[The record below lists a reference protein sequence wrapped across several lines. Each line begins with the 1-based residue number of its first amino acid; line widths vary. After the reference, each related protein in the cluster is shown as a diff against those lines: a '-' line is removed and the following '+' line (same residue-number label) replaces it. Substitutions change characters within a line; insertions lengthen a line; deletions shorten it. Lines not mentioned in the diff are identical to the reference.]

1 MGGGRG
7 AGVDADRGVI
17 DLTIIEDIARGA
29 AGLSIEEI
37 PPRVVEIARSQV
49 LSVLGAIHAGAG
61 CAGGQSVVKTVEG
74 MGVTGPCGTYPG
86 GKGSLLFP
94 AILQNASLSMAL
106 DYDDYLFLGHT
117 GHSAVCVPLAVG
129 ETLGAATE
137 TLITAQIAA
146 NEIEGRLGGT
156 VVLGPHNGQMWAH
169 IHLLGAAA
177 AASRVLGLDE
187 EKTANAMGIALAEP
201 VFSLFPG
208 FMGPQSKLLI
218 ASVPSITGTTAAFL
232 AANGMTGARNILED
246 PQGFWA
252 HFSFMPLPFMMT
264 GLGRAWVTDTIA
276 FKPYPG
282 CAYIDTAMDALFDI
296 MERFEKQLG
305 RPIDPAEVADVK
317 VEASL
322 LTIAMNGMSAGY
334 MDPSK
339 LSPTNINF
347 SLPVSIALGII
358 AGKLTGAELTDPF
371 LDENRREIVALAGR
385 VELAHSAS
393 LSVRFIKAID
403 EVTDLEAM
411 LAELDAVSLFK
422 ARHKLREHL
431 KRVATM
437 GPREMVGAWQ
447 SLNQPEKMLLKSLV
461 SLRGFFGKGPGYDL
475 GQSRLEDLRMPF
487 GARVHVTL
495 RDGTML
501 EAEKH
506 IPRGGPGDPD
516 RLQVAAEKFVREA
529 SPVLGEERA
538 KKAVEVVGSYE
549 KHSLAEIREALSPAG
564 A

>member
-1 MGGGRG
+1 
-7 AGVDADRGVI
+7 
-17 DLTIIEDIARGA
+17 LTVIEDIARWS

-37 PPRVVEIARSQV
+37 PPRVVEIAKSQV

-86 GKGSLLFP
+86 GKGSLMFP

-117 GHSAVCVPLAVG
+117 GHSAVCVPMAVG
-129 ETLGAATE
+129 ETLGADTE

-146 NEIEGRLGGT
+146 NELEGRLGGT

-201 VFSLFPG
+201 VYSLFPG

-218 ASVPSITGTTAAFL
+218 ASVPSMTGTTAAFL
-232 AANGMTGARNILED
+232 AANGMTGSRTILED

-305 RPIDPAEVADVK
+305 RPIEPAEVADVK

-385 VELAHSAS
+385 VELVHSAS

-431 KRVATM
+431 RRVATM
-437 GPREMVGAWQ
+437 GPREMVNAWQ

-529 SPVLGEERA
+529 SGVLGEERA

-549 KHSLAEIREALSPAG
+549 KRSLAEIREALTPAG

>member
-1 MGGGRG
+1 MTY
-7 AGVDADRGVI
+7 I
-17 DLTIIEDIARGA
+17 DDIAKWVSS
-29 AGLSIEEI
+29 LSYSDI
-37 PPRVVEIARSQV
+37 PDRVIEIARHQIA
-49 LSVLGAIHAGAG
+49 SVSGAVCAGTG
-61 CAGGQSVVKTVEG
+61 CAGGMAVMDTVAA
-74 MGVTGPCGTYPG
+74 MDQAGPCT
-86 GKGSLLFP
+86 SLPDGAGRTFQT
-94 AILQNASLSMAL
+94 AMLQNCALSIAL
-106 DYDDYLFLGHT
+106 DYDDYLYLGHT
-117 GHSAVCVPLAVG
+117 GHSAVFASLAAAQMR
-129 ETLGAATE
+129 GASTKRMLA
-137 TLITAQIAA
+137 AQVAA
-146 NEIEGRLGGT
+146 NELEGRLGGT
-156 VVLGPHNGQMWAH
+156 VALGPHNGQMWAH

-201 VFSLFPG
+201 VYSLFPG

-218 ASVPSITGTTAAFL
+218 ASVPSITGTMAAFL
-232 AANGMTGARNILED
+232 AANGMTGPRAILED

-252 HFSFMPLPFMMT
+252 HFSFLPLPFMMT

-282 CAYIDTAMDALFDI
+282 CAYIDTGMDALFDI

-305 RPIDPAEVADVK
+305 RPIELAEVADVK

-322 LTIAMNGMSAGY
+322 LTIAMNSMSAGY
-334 MDPSK
+334 MDPAK

-371 LDENRREIVALAGR
+371 LDENRREILALAAR
-385 VELAHSAS
+385 VSVVHNAS

-403 EVTDLEAM
+403 EVVDLEAM
-411 LAELDAVSLFK
+411 LAELDALALFK

-431 KRVATM
+431 RRVATM
-437 GPREMVGAWQ
+437 GPREMAAAWQ
-447 SLNQPEKMLLKSLV
+447 SLSPADKMLLKSLV
-461 SLRGFFGKGPGYDL
+461 SLRGMFGKGPGYDL
-475 GQSRLEDLRMPF
+475 GRSRLEDLRMPF

-516 RLQVAAEKFVREA
+516 RLDVPAEKFVREA
-529 SPVLGEERA
+529 SSVLGEERA
-538 KKAVEVVGSYE
+538 KKAVEVVGEYE

>member
-1 MGGGRG
+1 
-7 AGVDADRGVI
+7 
-17 DLTIIEDIARGA
+17 
-29 AGLSIEEI
+29 
-37 PPRVVEIARSQV
+37 
-49 LSVLGAIHAGAG
+49 
-61 CAGGQSVVKTVEG
+61 
-74 MGVTGPCGTYPG
+74 
-86 GKGSLLFP
+86 
-94 AILQNASLSMAL
+94 
-106 DYDDYLFLGHT
+106 
-117 GHSAVCVPLAVG
+117 
-129 ETLGAATE
+129 
-137 TLITAQIAA
+137 
-146 NEIEGRLGGT
+146 
-156 VVLGPHNGQMWAH
+156 
-169 IHLLGAAA
+169 
-177 AASRVLGLDE
+177 
-187 EKTANAMGIALAEP
+187 
-201 VFSLFPG
+201 
-208 FMGPQSKLLI
+208 
-218 ASVPSITGTTAAFL
+218 
-232 AANGMTGARNILED
+232 
-246 PQGFWA
+246 
-252 HFSFMPLPFMMT
+252 
-264 GLGRAWVTDTIA
+264 
-276 FKPYPG
+276 
-282 CAYIDTAMDALFDI
+282 
-296 MERFEKQLG
+296 
-305 RPIDPAEVADVK
+305 
-317 VEASL
+317 
-322 LTIAMNGMSAGY
+322 MSAGY

-461 SLRGFFGKGPGYDL
+461 ALRGFFGKGPGYDL